1 MQNPRAGSSL
11 ASGTVEPEERRGSGI
26 AGIGKLIDDDVN
38 PQVESAWGFWCCGME
53 RMRVKYFYKKP
64 INNV

>member
-26 AGIGKLIDDDVN
+26 VGIGNLIDDDVN
-38 PQVESAWGFWCCGME
+38 PQVRKCL
-53 RMRVKYFYKKP
+53 RVLVLWKNDKMHNFG
-64 INNV
+64 